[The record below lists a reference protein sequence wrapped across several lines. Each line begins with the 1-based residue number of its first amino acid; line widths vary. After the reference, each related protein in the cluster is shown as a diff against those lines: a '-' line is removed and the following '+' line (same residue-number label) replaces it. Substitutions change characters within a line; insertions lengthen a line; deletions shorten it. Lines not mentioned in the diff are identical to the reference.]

1 MIVKKEKQQCFSDTQ
16 VKRLMPDE
24 EKTMIKLFTDTSANL
39 PSEILKKYNIGV
51 VPFTYQVDGVTAQQ
65 DPDADFDGKKFY
77 DAMRAGASVKT
88 SMINIFDYMD
98 AFRRSLE
105 NGDDVLYIGMS
116 GGISGAAHSASIA
129 VMELQD
135 EYPDRRI
142 AAIDT
147 FAASLGE
154 GLLVIKAAH
163 MIENNVSFERVEEY
177 ISEARNTM
185 CQFFTVDDLEY
196 LKRGGRL
203 SGIATLVGSL
213 LKIKPILKGDEE
225 GKIISCGKAR
235 GKQAA
240 LLALAEK
247 YDSLA
252 KDRSSDIGIAHADDI
267 NDAEFL
273 LGELRRKGFT
283 GKCLT
288 VCYEPV
294 TGAHVGPG
302 TVALF
307 FPGIHK

>member
-1 MIVKKEKQQCFSDTQ
+1 MLFRHADQ
-16 VKRLMPDE
+16 RLMPDE

-154 GLLVIKAAH
+154 GLLVIKAAR
-163 MIENNVSFERVEEY
+163 MIGNNVSFERVEEY

-225 GKIISCGKAR
+225 GKIISCGKTR

-267 NDAEFL
+267 KDAEFL

>member
-1 MIVKKEKQQCFSDTQ
+1 MMIAEFIRRAIMQGIP
-16 VKRLMPDE
+16 L
-24 EKTMIKLFTDTSANL
+24 LFGSTG
-39 PSEILKKYNIGV
+39 EILTEKSGNLNLGIPGIMYV
-51 VPFTYQVDGVTAQQ
+51 
-65 DPDADFDGKKFY
+65 
-77 DAMRAGASVKT
+77 
-88 SMINIFDYMD
+88 
-98 AFRRSLE
+98 
-105 NGDDVLYIGMS
+105 
-116 GGISGAAHSASIA
+116 GGISGVIGAFLYEKSLSSADALNPALA
-129 VMELQD
+129 V
-135 EYPDRRI
+135 
-142 AAIDT
+142 AIP
-147 FAASLGE
+147 
-154 GLLVIKAAH
+154 LLC
-163 MIENNVSFERVEEY
+163 S
-177 ISEARNTM
+177 
-185 CQFFTVDDLEY
+185 
-196 LKRGGRL
+196 
-203 SGIATLVGSL
+203 LVGSL

-267 NDAEFL
+267 KDAEFL

-283 GKCLT
+283 GNCLT

>member
-1 MIVKKEKQQCFSDTQ
+1 MLFRHAGH
-16 VKRLMPDE
+16 RLMPDE

-154 GLLVIKAAH
+154 GLLVIKAAR
-163 MIENNVSFERVEEY
+163 MIGNNVSFERVEEY

-213 LKIKPILKGDEE
+213 LKIKTILKGDEE

-267 NDAEFL
+267 KDAEFL

>member
-1 MIVKKEKQQCFSDTQ
+1 MLFRHADQ
-16 VKRLMPDE
+16 RLMPDE

-51 VPFTYQVDGVTAQQ
+51 VPVTYQVDGVTAQQ

-154 GLLVIKAAH
+154 GLLVIKAAR
-163 MIENNVSFERVEEY
+163 MIGNNVSFERVEEY

-267 NDAEFL
+267 KDAEFL

>member
-1 MIVKKEKQQCFSDTQ
+1 MLFRHAGQ
-16 VKRLMPDE
+16 RLMPDE

-39 PSEILKKYNIGV
+39 PSEIIKKYNIGV
-51 VPFTYQVDGVTAQQ
+51 VPFTYHVDGVTAQQ

-154 GLLVIKAAH
+154 GLLVIKAAR
-163 MIENNVSFERVEEY
+163 MIGNNVSFERVEEY

-240 LLALAEK
+240 LLTLAEK

-267 NDAEFL
+267 KDAEFL